1 MALEVVRRTLPPGV
15 AVLEIRGRVTLGL
28 DTRRLEETAGQV
40 EREGVARLVFDLT
53 GVDYMDSAGLGL
65 LTRCAVAM
73 RNAGGALHI
82 AGANAKIQ
90 HLLKVTRLESAIPS
104 YATLEEACAAFAAQ
118 PR

>member
-1 MALEVVRRTLPPGV
+1 MALETVRRTLPPGV
-15 AVLEIRGRVTLGL
+15 AVLEIRGRVTLGP
-28 DTRRLEETAGQV
+28 DTRRLGEMASQF

-53 GVDYMDSAGLGL
+53 GVDYMDSAGLGV
-65 LTRCAVAM
+65 LTRYAAAM

-90 HLLKVTRLESAIPS
+90 QLLKVTRLESAIPS
-104 YATLEEACAAFAAQ
+104 HASVEEACAAFAAQ

>member
-1 MALEVVRRTLPPGV
+1 MALEVVRKTLPSGV
-15 AVLEIRGRVTLGL
+15 TVLEIRGRVTLGL
-28 DTRRLEETAGQV
+28 DTRRLEETASQF
-40 EREGVARLVFDLT
+40 EREGVTRLVFDLT
-53 GVDYMDSAGLGL
+53 GVDYMDSAGLSL

-90 HLLKVTRLESAIPS
+90 HLLKVTRLDSVVPS
-104 YATLEEACAAFAAQ
+104 YGSVEEACAAFAAQ